1 MDHERSSLNLLFAAV
16 NIVVISILR
25 YYVITI
31 SAKMSFKINDL
42 SDFSIFFEIFIRKIA
57 RFCN

>member
-1 MDHERSSLNLLFAAV
+1 MDHERSSLNLLFAAA
-16 NIVVISILR
+16 NLVVISILR

-31 SAKMSFKINDL
+31 AAKMPFNISDL
-42 SDFSIFFEIFIRKIA
+42 SDFFIFFEIFIRKIA

>member
-1 MDHERSSLNLLFAAV
+1 MDHERSSVNLLFAAV

-31 SAKMSFKINDL
+31 AAKMSSKINDL
-42 SDFSIFFEIFIRKIA
+42 SDFFIFFEIFIRKIA